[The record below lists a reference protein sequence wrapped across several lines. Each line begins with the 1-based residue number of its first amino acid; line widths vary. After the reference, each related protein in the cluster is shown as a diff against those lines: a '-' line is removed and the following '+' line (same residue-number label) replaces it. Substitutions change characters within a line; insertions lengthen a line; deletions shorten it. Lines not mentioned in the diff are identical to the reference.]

1 MENENCE
8 ILFDYLRSILYDS
21 TPTQIDVH
29 SLDEDFQKLGMGL
42 QFLDHAINELKQCS
56 TALAKGNL
64 SEFNPSRDNFLCD
77 NLKNIRANLEHL
89 TWQAKQVAKG
99 DYSQHVSYMGDFSN
113 SFNQM
118 TEQLKEREE
127 HLKSEAELEKKHAE
141 TVNKYNQLL
150 LELIRQSNDDVLIT
164 NIDQST
170 ILYSSHNKVRV
181 EQENEILYY
190 FYKNINNPCE
200 WNMKDKDNQY
210 YHIVT
215 INMEWQDKPS
225 FAHFIHDI
233 TQEKKEW
240 DRLHQQ
246 AHIDALTQV
255 GNRYYFQD
263 EMQQFL
269 NCKTTA
275 TLCYCDLD
283 HLKYVNDNYGH
294 DKGDQYICNFVE
306 ILKKNIQKEDII
318 TRLGGDEFCILFKE
332 GSEEFI
338 NNKMNTINEEF
349 SKQATDYPQSFSY
362 GTIYID
368 GNEDTSLLKILQMA
382 DQRMYTLKRKR
393 KMTT

>member
-1 MENENCE
+1 MANENCE

-29 SLDEDFQKLGMGL
+29 SLDEDFQKLGIGL

-77 NLKNIRANLEHL
+77 NLKNIHANLEHL

-181 EQENEILYY
+181 KQENEILYY

-200 WNMKDKDNQY
+200 WNMKDKGNRY
-210 YHIVT
+210 YHIVN
-215 INMEWQDKPS
+215 INMEWLDKPS

-233 TQEKKEW
+233 TQEKKEQ

-263 EMQQFL
+263 EMQRFL
-269 NCKTTA
+269 DCKTTA

-294 DKGDQYICNFVE
+294 DKGDTYICDFVE
-306 ILKKNIQKEDII
+306 ILKSNIREDDII
-318 TRLGGDEFCILFKE
+318 ARLGGDEFCILFIN
-332 GSEEFI
+332 GSIDSINQKMEF
-338 NNKMNTINEEF
+338 INEEF
-349 SKQATDYPQSFSY
+349 SKQAVDYPQSFSY
-362 GTIYID
+362 GTIYIN
-368 GNEDTSLLKILQMA
+368 GNEDTFLLKILQIA
-382 DQRMYTLKRKR
+382 DQRMYALKRKR